1 MYTKVDAEWERPPK
15 PGDVVQVVGSMEVD
29 GNKLVGTIIDTWLEE
44 DHIESVLWNIM
55 LSTGYVIQWPA
66 GQLKILSPL

>member
-1 MYTKVDAEWERPPK
+1 MGTERELQLK

-44 DHIESVLWNIM
+44 DHIESVWWNIM
-55 LSTGYVIQWPA
+55 LATGHIIQWPA
-66 GQLKILSPL
+66 GQLKILSQFQEST

>member
-44 DHIESVLWNIM
+44 DHIESVWWNIM